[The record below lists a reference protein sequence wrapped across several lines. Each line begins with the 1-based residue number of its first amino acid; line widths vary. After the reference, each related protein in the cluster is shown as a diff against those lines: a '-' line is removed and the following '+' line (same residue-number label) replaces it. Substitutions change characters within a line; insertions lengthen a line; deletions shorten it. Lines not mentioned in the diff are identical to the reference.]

1 MLYYYTAGEGSYGD
15 KTVEDI
21 AKDLLTASQQN
32 LFRFEA
38 PQIVFAFFDGITR
51 TVASKYKAECTVPAL
66 HPVHIYVLAL
76 KNPCTEVIGYMVFI
90 S

>member
-1 MLYYYTAGEGSYGD
+1 MLLFAKNSCLYVLYYTGEGSYGN

-51 TVASKYKAECTVPAL
+51 TVASKY
-66 HPVHIYVLAL
+66 I
-76 KNPCTEVIGYMVFI
+76 
-90 S
+90 